1 MENLTDEE
9 RETIAH
15 ILLGGFLCFQIDCLD
30 IITSEEIDS
39 SHTFNDGTGILDGVV
54 SYAYDWLID

>member
-1 MENLTDEE
+1 MENLIDEE

-39 SHTFNDGTGILDGVV
+39 LSHI
-54 SYAYDWLID
+54 